1 MANRARLCAGGE
13 NTPRKKTRAGETE
26 TEQGQ
31 EEGSGCRSWC
41 PPGLET
47 SFPSSAPQPRWSWWR
62 RREISSVGL
71 PTRHGEG

>member
-13 NTPRKKTRAGETE
+13 NTPRKKTWAGEAE
-26 TEQGQ
+26 MEQGR
-31 EEGSGCRSWC
+31 EEESGCRSRC

-47 SFPSSAPQPRWSWWR
+47 SFPSSAPQPRWSRRR
-62 RREISSVGL
+62 RREISSMGL